1 MGEFHEPERI
11 AMNKQEFLS
20 MADHTILKADATKD
34 KVDKILE
41 FAKANHTA
49 SVCINPYYVKYASEY
64 LKGSGVKVCTV
75 IGFPLGQNTKE
86 VKVFET
92 KDAIKNGAEEIDM
105 VINVPALKDKNYDF
119 VKSEIKEIYDAVKES
134 NKLLKVIIENA
145 YLTDEEKVKV
155 CEICKEVGV
164 DFVKTSTGFAPTGAT
179 ASDVKIMKATVG
191 DKCKIK
197 AAGGIKN
204 KADVDA
210 LYEAGATRFGVSR
223 TEEIL
228 KEF

>member
-1 MGEFHEPERI
+1 MDKF
-11 AMNKQEFLS
+11 NFLK
-20 MADHTILKADATKD
+20 MVDHTILKADATKG

-41 FAKANHTA
+41 FAKTNGTA
-49 SVCINPYYVKYASEY
+49 SVCVNPYYVKYASEY
-64 LKGSGVKVCTV
+64 LKGSDVKVCTV

-92 KDAIKNGAEEIDM
+92 KDAIENGADEIDM
-105 VINVPALKDKNYDF
+105 VINVAALKDENYDY
-119 VKSEIKEIYDAVKES
+119 VKTEIKEIFDAVKTEG
-134 NKLLKVIIENA
+134 KLLKVIIENA
-145 YLTDEEKVKV
+145 YLTDKEKRKV

-179 ASDVKIMKATVG
+179 APDVELMKGVVG
-191 DKCKIK
+191 DTCKIK

-210 LYEAGATRFGVSR
+210 LYAAGARRFGVSR
-223 TEEIL
+223 TEDIL

>member
-1 MGEFHEPERI
+1 MDKY
-11 AMNKQEFLS
+11 NFLK
-20 MADHTILKADATKD
+20 MVDHTVLKANATEAD
-34 KVDKILE
+34 VIKVLE
-41 FAKANHTA
+41 FAKKNQTA

-92 KDAIKNGAEEIDM
+92 KDAIKNGADEIDM
-105 VINVPALKDKNYDF
+105 VINIAALKDKKYDY
-119 VKSEIKEIYDAVKES
+119 VKEEIKEIFVAVSWS

-145 YLTDEEKVKV
+145 YLTDDEKRKV

-164 DFVKTSTGFAPTGAT
+164 DFVKTSTGFAPTGAIE
-179 ASDVKIMKATVG
+179 ADVKLMKEVVG
-191 DKCKIK
+191 DKCKVK
-197 AAGGIKN
+197 AAGGIKT
-204 KADVDA
+204 KEDVDA
-210 LYEAGATRFGVSR
+210 LYEAGARRFGVSR
-223 TEEIL
+223 TEEIA

>member
-1 MGEFHEPERI
+1 MDKY
-11 AMNKQEFLS
+11 NFLT
-20 MADHTILKADATKD
+20 MVDHTVLKANATEAD
-34 KVDKILE
+34 VIKVLE
-41 FAKANHTA
+41 FAKKNQTA

-92 KDAIKNGAEEIDM
+92 KDAIKNGADEIDM
-105 VINVPALKDKNYDF
+105 VINIAALKDKKYDY
-119 VKSEIKEIYDAVKES
+119 VKEEIKEIFVAVSWS

-145 YLTDEEKVKV
+145 YLTDAEKRKV

-164 DFVKTSTGFAPTGAT
+164 DFVKTSTGFAPTGAN
-179 ASDVKIMKATVG
+179 ASDVELMKEVVG

-197 AAGGIKN
+197 AAGGIKT
-204 KADVDA
+204 KADVEA
-210 LYEAGATRFGVSR
+210 LYEAGARRFGVSR

>member
-1 MGEFHEPERI
+1 MDKY
-11 AMNKQEFLS
+11 NFLK
-20 MADHTILKADATKD
+20 MVDHTVLKANATEAD
-34 KVDKILE
+34 VIKVLE
-41 FAKANHTA
+41 FAKKNQTA

-92 KDAIKNGAEEIDM
+92 KDAIKNGADEIDM
-105 VINVPALKDKNYDF
+105 VINIAALKDKKYDY
-119 VKSEIKEIYDAVKES
+119 VKEEIKEIFVAVSWS

-145 YLTDEEKVKV
+145 YLTDAEKRKV

-164 DFVKTSTGFAPTGAT
+164 DFVKTSTGFAPAGAN
-179 ASDVKIMKATVG
+179 ASDVELMKEVVG

-197 AAGGIKN
+197 AAGGIKT
-204 KADVDA
+204 KADVEA
-210 LYEAGATRFGVSR
+210 LYEAGARRFGVSR

>member
-1 MGEFHEPERI
+1 MD
-11 AMNKQEFLS
+11 KKEFLS
-20 MADHTILKADATKD
+20 MVDHTILKADATKD

-41 FAKANHTA
+41 FAKANQTA
-49 SVCINPYYVKYASEY
+49 SVCINPYYIKYASDY
-64 LKGSGVKVCTV
+64 LKGTGVKVCTV

-92 KDAIKNGAEEIDM
+92 KDAIKNGADEIDM
-105 VINVPALKDKNYDF
+105 VINVAALKDKKYDY
-119 VKSEIKEIYDAVKES
+119 VKEEIKEIYTTVSWHGKF
-134 NKLLKVIIENA
+134 LKVIIENA
-145 YLTDEEKVKV
+145 YLTDAEKRKV

-179 ASDVKIMKATVG
+179 AEDVKLMKEVVG
-191 DKCKIK
+191 DTCKVK

-210 LYEAGATRFGVSR
+210 LYAAGARRFGVSR

-228 KEF
+228 KEM